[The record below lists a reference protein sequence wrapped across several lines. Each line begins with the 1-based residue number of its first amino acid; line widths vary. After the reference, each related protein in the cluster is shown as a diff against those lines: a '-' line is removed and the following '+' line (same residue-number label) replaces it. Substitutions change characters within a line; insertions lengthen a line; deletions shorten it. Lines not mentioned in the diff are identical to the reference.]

1 MDEWKANM
9 DRLEAASGLGGAERR
24 KWQYMIRFAR
34 EVSQKIRLAG
44 AEASNEEAF
53 GVIQTEFASRVE
65 QMREEA
71 KAIGRY
77 LENTFRFAETN
88 FGDGNEMLVL
98 VTELT
103 VNYGSARFIAEH
115 GCDLY
120 YKYNKKF
127 LLYERN
133 RALMDELEK
142 LTQNEEMEESLL
154 I

>member
-1 MDEWKANM
+1 
-9 DRLEAASGLGGAERR
+9 
-24 KWQYMIRFAR
+24 
-34 EVSQKIRLAG
+34 
-44 AEASNEEAF
+44 
-53 GVIQTEFASRVE
+53 
-65 QMREEA
+65 MREDA
-71 KAIGRY
+71 KKISRY
-77 LENTFRFAETN
+77 LENIFRFAEEN

-103 VNYGSARFIAEH
+103 VNYSSARFIAEH

-133 RALMDELEK
+133 RALMEELEK
-142 LTQNEEMEESLL
+142 LTQNEEIEESLL